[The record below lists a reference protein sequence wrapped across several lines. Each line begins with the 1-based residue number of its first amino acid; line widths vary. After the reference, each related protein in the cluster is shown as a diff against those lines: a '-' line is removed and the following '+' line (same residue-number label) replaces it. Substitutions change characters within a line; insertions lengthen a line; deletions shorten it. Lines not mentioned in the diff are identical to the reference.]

1 MVRVV
6 ADDWN
11 VVLAEGSGDRSEG
24 NGEERG
30 EQLHESKPSE
40 LGERQIKRN

>member
-1 MVRVV
+1 MLQVV
-6 ADDWN
+6 EDWD
-11 VVLAEGSGDRSEG
+11 VVLAEGSGDRREG

-30 EQLHESKPSE
+30 EQLHESKASE